1 MLFIILIVTLL
12 STLAC
17 SSTIHVRILNKGIT
31 VIVEYGSTILSLN
44 KNSTVQVPNSSVT
57 ILAYTNDIGYNIEI
71 NNNESSV
78 VQINPNN
85 VSWLN
90 VSLVPNYVYL
100 NLSID
105 GPGEIIAKLYNG
117 SIIVINKSTEL
128 KLIEGTT
135 LTLQPKASKGYTFD
149 SWSNLSNYP
158 RYWIIAYGN
167 TSVTAIFSKYK
178 GTPITIPKYEFAGLA
193 FFGILGAIYL
203 INKRNK

>member
-1 MLFIILIVTLL
+1 MIVLL
-12 STLAC
+12 STLTF
-17 SSTIHVRILNKGIT
+17 SSTLHIRILNKGIT
-31 VIVEYGSTILSLN
+31 VIVEYNNTILTLD
-44 KNSTVQVPNSSVT
+44 KNSTLQVPDSSVT
-57 ILAYTNDIGYNIEI
+57 ILTYTNDIGYNIEI
-71 NNNESSV
+71 NGNESSV

-85 VSWLN
+85 ISWIN

-105 GPGEIIAKLYNG
+105 GPGQIIANFYNG
-117 SIIVINKSTEL
+117 STMVINKSTEI

-135 LTLQPKASKGYTFD
+135 LTLQPRAFKGYTFD

-167 TSVTAIFSKYK
+167 TSITAIFSKYK
-178 GTPITIPKYEFAGLA
+178 GAPILIPSYELAGLA